1 MAGRLL
7 QAYSPEIMDLSLLGI
22 VIAFAAGVIS
32 FLSPCVLP
40 LVPGYVSYIAGG
52 SLEDLTEDATAS
64 RRMRAIYLALFFV
77 LGFSLVFV
85 ALGASAGAIGEFLL
99 INKMLFENIA
109 GAVIIVFGL
118 YLMGLLKI
126 PFMAREMRFVSR
138 AAGGHPAS
146 ALLLGTAFAFGWTPC
161 IGPVLGAILTM
172 GANTDEIGAGMTLL
186 AFYSLGLGLPFV
198 LAAAFTGFFL
208 RSMKSMRRVGKY
220 FQIGAGVI
228 MVAMGIALITGYL
241 TTLAY
246 WLLELVPGL
255 ATLDGVLM

>member
-1 MAGRLL
+1 
-7 QAYSPEIMDLSLLGI
+7 MDLSLLGI

-109 GAVIIVFGL
+109 
-118 YLMGLLKI
+118 
-126 PFMAREMRFVSR
+126 
-138 AAGGHPAS
+138 
-146 ALLLGTAFAFGWTPC
+146 GWTPC